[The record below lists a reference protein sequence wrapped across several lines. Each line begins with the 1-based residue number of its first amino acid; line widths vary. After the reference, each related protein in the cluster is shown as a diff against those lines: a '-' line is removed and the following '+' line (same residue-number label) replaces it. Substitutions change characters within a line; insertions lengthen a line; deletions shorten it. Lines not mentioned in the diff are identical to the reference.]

1 SATSVTARRF
11 GFIDRGRLMGE
22 LKADLIEDNP
32 LDDIDN
38 TLNLRGVWR
47 DVVLCSAYK
56 GKL

>member
-1 SATSVTARRF
+1 
-11 GFIDRGRLMGE
+11 MGE